1 MQIEIRCVKLIKQLQ
16 MSEFDCHSPLND
28 CIIEFACANGFN
40 LCKKLNRIRAV
51 RLHMACTGVGCAC
64 GRVAE
69 NMGVCLFH
77 FTQGSWVCASLYRR
91 AANMSQS
98 WALKPG
104 YRLQESK
111 HHKSDDTWIS
121 LSKPGNKSL
130 TTTVTIA
137 NKCEIAHIPD
147 SHLHGLL
154 ERNVR
159 LSLFRVTAGLE
170 VSHSPPRWTIRCLGV
185 SKNSRHT
192 SCVGNSRQQHS
203 ALVPLWPL
211 GMLYDQLF
219 LKHANMLNKTWRKP
233 QTLQLRVHNV
243 SITSHIRQS
252 DIKITLYCSNLRRWQ
267 LYIYREL

>member
-1 MQIEIRCVKLIKQLQ
+1 MNLIGTLHWTTVLLNLHVQTGLIYARSLTESGPCVSTWLAWGL
-16 MSEFDCHSPLND
+16 D
-28 CIIEFACANGFN
+28 
-40 LCKKLNRIRAV
+40 V
-51 RLHMACTGVGCAC
+51 
-64 GRVAE
+64 RVAVWLRTW
-69 NMGVCLFH
+69 VCLFH

-104 YRLQESK
+104 YRLQGSK

-130 TTTVTIA
+130 KTTVTIA
-137 NKCEIAHIPD
+137 NKCEIAHIPT
-147 SHLHGLL
+147 HLHGLL

-159 LSLFRVTAGLE
+159 LSLFRVTAGLKL
-170 VSHSPPRWTIRCLGV
+170 SHSPPRWTIRCLGV

-219 LKHANMLNKTWRKP
+219 LKYANMLK
-233 QTLQLRVHNV
+233 QNV
-243 SITSHIRQS
+243 AETSNPSTQSAQCEYHRHIRQS

-267 LYIYREL
+267 LYIYREH